1 MFQLMKGIIMQLGS
15 NNDEKN
21 KITLQENVAG
31 QYVLPR
37 FLERLCRLKASQTNI
52 CTNAITSRTIGA
64 INAPKTPVS
73 ISSRIIHVP

>member
-21 KITLQENVAG
+21 KITLQENAAG

-52 CTNAITSRTIGA
+52 CTNAITSRTIRCNKRTQNPGQ
-64 INAPKTPVS
+64 
-73 ISSRIIHVP
+73 HQQ